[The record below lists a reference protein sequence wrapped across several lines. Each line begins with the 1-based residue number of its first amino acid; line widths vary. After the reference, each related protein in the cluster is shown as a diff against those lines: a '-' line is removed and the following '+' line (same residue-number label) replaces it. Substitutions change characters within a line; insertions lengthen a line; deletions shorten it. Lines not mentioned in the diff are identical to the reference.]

1 MDGDTV
7 LNSDTVVD
15 EIMHE
20 IEGYH
25 AFEQRQGR
33 AIRDGALTAD
43 QAHTDRAEELAAI
56 RQRVRQLIA
65 QSTGTPSTS

>member
-7 LNSDTVVD
+7 MNSDTVVD

-20 IEGYH
+20 IEVYH

-33 AIRDGALTAD
+33 AIRDGTLTAD

>member
-1 MDGDTV
+1 MDGGTV

-25 AFEQRQGR
+25 VFEQRQGR
-33 AIRDGALTAD
+33 AIRDGTLTAD
-43 QAHTDRAEELAAI
+43 QARTERAEELASI

-65 QSTGTPSTS
+65 PSTGTPSTS